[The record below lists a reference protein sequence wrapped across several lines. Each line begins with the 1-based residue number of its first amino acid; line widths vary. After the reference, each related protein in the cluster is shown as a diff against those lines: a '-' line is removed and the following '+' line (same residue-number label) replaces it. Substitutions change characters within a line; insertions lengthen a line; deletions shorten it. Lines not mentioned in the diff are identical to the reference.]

1 MATKAELTTGSASAA
16 TEHTEEPQL
25 AELVTQ
31 EVPTLV
37 SAWSASTSSAAT
49 EHNAHH
55 THLAAV
61 ILDAAMERT
70 TPSSYSAARTEAW
83 FKNLKRD
90 VIDVTFVPLTRCA
103 LARRSASSPGK
114 KQRTGG
120 IWPTSIE
127 SISRNVAAYHRV
139 ANETSPKLS
148 RNSWGKAPPINLD
161 HEWSF

>member
-16 TEHTEEPQL
+16 TE
-25 AELVTQ
+25 
-31 EVPTLV
+31 
-37 SAWSASTSSAAT
+37 
-49 EHNAHH
+49 NDAHH

-61 ILDAAMERT
+61 ILDAAMELT
-70 TPSSYSAARTEAW
+70 TPEGYLAARTETW

-103 LARRSASSPGK
+103 LARRSARPPAK
-114 KQRTGG
+114 KQRKGG

-127 SISRNVAAYHRV
+127 SISRCVAAYHRA

-148 RNSWGKAPPINLD
+148 RNSWGKAPPINLPM
-161 HEWSF
+161 S